1 MHEYTH
7 IRTISV
13 TNYAKVS
20 LVTDEQNRVCIM
32 KTQGFTYPLP
42 AMIEVSVYNN
52 YGHPY
57 MGKMIDAYLKG
68 SELNIILEYY
78 PITLR
83 DYVRQS
89 KILLPNNH
97 VKELMK
103 EMLECTHYLH
113 HNKLMNRDIKPSNIC
128 MADGHTKMIDF
139 GMARYIVGDNMQN
152 SPSVQTIGYRSPEVV
167 LGRKYGYKID
177 IWSLGAIFY
186 LLLTGTPLIDVKY
199 IKKGI
204 PDEESM
210 SKSTIDISLNPEIA
224 VQKIQSI
231 RDDIPTS
238 ALDLLLKMIC
248 LEKYRFS
255 ASECLE
261 HPYFSVPRKIPA
273 DVSFISPPSLTNSV
287 LIQYL
292 VSVNT
297 DIDRQ
302 DILRLACQYWIQSD
316 RESAKVVPL
325 RIAEIM
331 FIENNSDK
339 SIIPLRYAKF
349 LEDMSYN
356 ILFSV

>member
-57 MGKMIDAYLKG
+57 MG
-68 SELNIILEYY
+68 
-78 PITLR
+78 
-83 DYVRQS
+83 
-89 KILLPNNH
+89 
-97 VKELMK
+97 
-103 EMLECTHYLH
+103 
-113 HNKLMNRDIKPSNIC
+113 
-128 MADGHTKMIDF
+128 KMIDF

-248 LEKYRFS
+248 VEKYRFS

-261 HPYFSVPRKIPA
+261 HPYFSVPRKIPV